1 MANLGKN
8 IQKYVVFLQKDSF
21 FHSCVT
27 QITKKHFP
35 VHLQYMYC

>member
-8 IQKYVVFLQKDSF
+8 TQKYVVFLQKDSF
-21 FHSCVT
+21 VHSCVT

-35 VHLQYMYC
+35 VHLQSMYC